1 MRDYLTRSCVFTF
14 WRALLFID
22 SHCHLDR
29 LDLTDFDNNLDNVVA
44 NATAAGVA
52 KMLCVSVTLKDFP
65 SMVEKTAPYEQVQI
79 SCGVHP
85 LNQEDSVDEDELLGL
100 AQNPRVVAIGE
111 TGLDY
116 FYAPETQEV
125 QRDAFRKHIR
135 VAKKLNKPII
145 IHTRDAQEDTL
156 AIMREEG
163 ADQVGGVL
171 HCFTESWE
179 MAQQAIEMGFY
190 ISFSGI
196 VTFKNAKALRHVAF
210 QVPDDKFLIE
220 TDAPYLAPVPHRG
233 KQNQP
238 AYVGEVAK
246 LLAEVRGQSVEEVAR
261 LSTENYLTL
270 FKL

>member
-1 MRDYLTRSCVFTF
+1 M
-14 WRALLFID
+14 FID

-29 LDLTDFDNNLDNVVA
+29 LDLTEFDNNLDNVVA
-44 NATAAGVA
+44 AAKAANVE
-52 KMLCVSVTLKDFP
+52 KMLCVSVTLDAFS
-65 SMVEKTAPYEQVQI
+65 SMAEKTSNYENVHL

-85 LNQEDSVDEDELLGL
+85 LNQEDKVDELRLLSL
-100 AQNPRVVAIGE
+100 ADNKRVIAVGE

-145 IHTRDAQEDTL
+145 IHTRDAVEDTL
-156 AIMREEG
+156 NIMREEG
-163 ADQVGGVL
+163 AEQVGGVL

-179 MAQQAIEMGFY
+179 MAEQAIKMGFY

-196 VTFKNAKALRHVAF
+196 VTFKNASALRHVAHL
-210 QVPDDKFLIE
+210 VPDDRFLIE
-220 TDAPYLAPVPHRG
+220 TDSPYLAPVPHRG

-238 AYVGEVAK
+238 AFVVEVAK
-246 LLAEVRGQSVEEVAR
+246 MLSDIRSQSVEQIAH
-261 LSTENYLTL
+261 LSSENYRRL
-270 FKL
+270 FKQ